1 MLYSYKHSF
10 SGFSAKINSS
20 QAVTLASKLISFLS
34 FFLRFSF
41 FFLLSFLYPQVRLYS
56 QCLRNYMRYWC
67 KKNQIIAEME
77 GVISVFRSKTMQLH
91 TTRSWDFLGLPMIS
105 STSTASDAASPLQLA
120 YGQDVIVGVFDTGF

>member
-1 MLYSYKHSF
+1 
-10 SGFSAKINSS
+10 
-20 QAVTLASKLISFLS
+20 
-34 FFLRFSF
+34 
-41 FFLLSFLYPQVRLYS
+41 
-56 QCLRNYMRYWC
+56 
-67 KKNQIIAEME
+67 ME